1 MSNPVLAE
9 RAPTCWR
16 GMRSAGHPPDAAKML
31 FGIGRF
37 SVLTKIVTRIE
48 HLVRTAR
55 ALLPGLPDQ
64 ASAILVDAAAETAD
78 PRLRSRLRSALF
90 SLSEGDPQTARRLL
104 DRAVEYLDSRTGS
117 GSRTSP

>member
-1 MSNPVLAE
+1 MVVRFLLA
-9 RAPTCWR
+9 
-16 GMRSAGHPPDAAKML
+16 RSRLGGEALEAASDIRQMPRNV

-104 DRAVEYLDSRTGS
+104 DRAVEYLDARTAS
-117 GSRTSP
+117 